1 MPLRGMTASGLEGRY
16 ALALFELADETGA
29 LTAVEKDA
37 RALAALAAENA
48 DFARFLQ
55 NPLLDARTQAAAVEK
70 VAASAGF
77 HALTGKFLG
86 VLAGN
91 RRLAALPAVLEA
103 LQNLLAASRGEA
115 TAVVTSAEK
124 LSPAQEKEIASRLG
138 EALGKTP
145 SIETRVDPAV
155 LGGLK
160 VQVGSKV
167 IDATLKAQ
175 LDALAI
181 QMKGA

>member
-1 MPLRGMTASGLEGRY
+1 MTASGLEGRY
-16 ALALFELADETGA
+16 ALALFELADEASA
-29 LTAVEKDA
+29 LPAVDKDC
-37 RALAALAAENA
+37 RALAALTAENP
-48 DFARFLQ
+48 DFAGFLH
-55 NPLLDARTQAAAVEK
+55 NPLLGARTQAAAVEAI
-70 VAASAGF
+70 AASAGL
-77 HALTGKFLG
+77 HPLTRKFLG
-86 VLAGN
+86 VLAEN
-91 RRLAALPAVLEA
+91 RRLAALPAMLGA

-138 EALGKTP
+138 AALGQTP
-145 SIETRVDPAV
+145 AIETRVDPAV

-175 LDALAI
+175 LDALTI